1 MKRFEAIINTGRPD
15 RIKGYAP
22 FMLAGREWRTGNQS
36 DAATWGTYDEA
47 RWRSFLAAREE
58 RFLVIDTEH
67 IFMAFEQA
75 HQGHPAKAYAHI
87 AALLRAA
94 RVEWPGVRIGLYFGR
109 LVHQLLD
116 GKARTE
122 HQQWLIHR
130 LTTCAKLLHR
140 GFADVI
146 CPELYVGAIP
156 GPLPSASAARV
167 EAPLDEVRTVLQHRQ
182 MVEAMP
188 AFLAD
193 FTDAPAI
200 PIFSTQ
206 MHCGGSFDWSAAM
219 PLPVYHHAVEAIA
232 AAFPAA
238 AWWGGVRFEKSLTQ
252 KYVGVKTWAEE
263 AHYFG
268 QPEAKQRGSE
278 AAKQG

>member
-1 MKRFEAIINTGRPD
+1 MKRYEAVVNSGRPE
-15 RIKGYAP
+15 RIKGYTP
-22 FMLAGREWRTGNQS
+22 CLIAGREWRTGNQS

-58 RFLVIDTEH
+58 RLLIIEAEH
-67 IFMAFEQA
+67 IFLAFEQGN
-75 HQGHPAKAYAHI
+75 QGHPAQAYAHI
-87 AALLRAA
+87 AAILRAA

-116 GKARTE
+116 GKARTS

-156 GPLPSASAARV
+156 VAGQVPTVST
-167 EAPLDEVRTVLQHRQ
+167 PLDEVRTVLQHRQ
-182 MVEAMP
+182 MVDAMP
-188 AFLAD
+188 GFLAD

-200 PIFSTQ
+200 PLFSTQ
-206 MHCGGSFDWSAAM
+206 MHCGGSFDWSASI

-252 KYVGVKTWAEE
+252 KYLGVKTWAEE
-263 AHYFG
+263 AVYFG
-268 QPEAKQRGSE
+268 QDEKRVSKP
-278 AAKQG
+278 

>member
-1 MKRFEAIINTGRPD
+1 MKRFEAIINTGRPE
-15 RIKGYAP
+15 RIKGYTP
-22 FMLAGREWRTGNQS
+22 CLIAGREWRAGNQS
-36 DAATWGTYDEA
+36 DASTWGSYDEA
-47 RWRSFLAAREE
+47 RWRSFLAGREE

-67 IFMAFEQA
+67 IFMAFEKA
-75 HQGHPAKAYAHI
+75 HQGHPAQAYAHI
-87 AALLRAA
+87 AAILRAA

-109 LVHQLLD
+109 IVWQAID
-116 GKARTE
+116 GKSRTE
-122 HQQWLIHR
+122 HQQWMIHR
-130 LTTCAKLLHR
+130 LQACAKLLHR

-146 CPELYVGAIP
+146 CPELYVGAVP
-156 GPLPSASAARV
+156 GPLPESGNRID
-167 EAPLDEVRTVLQHRQ
+167 APLDEVRTVLQHRQ

-188 AFLAD
+188 GFLAD

-200 PIFSTQ
+200 PLFSTQ
-206 MHCGGSFDWSAAM
+206 MHCGGSFDWSATL

-268 QPEAKQRGSE
+268 GEEKAKSE
-278 AAKQG
+278 KRESGK

>member
-1 MKRFEAIINTGRPD
+1 MKRFEAIVNSGRPD
-15 RIKGYAP
+15 RIKGYTP
-22 FMLAGREWRTGNQS
+22 CVIAGREWRTGDQS
-36 DAATWGTYDEA
+36 HASTWGTYDEA
-47 RWRSFLAAREE
+47 RWRGFLATREE
-58 RFLVIDTEH
+58 RFLIIDTEH
-67 IFMAFEQA
+67 IFRAFEEA
-75 HQGHPAKAYAHI
+75 NQGHPAKAYGQI

-94 RVEWPGVRIGLYFGR
+94 RIEWQGVRIGLYFGR
-109 LVHQLLD
+109 IVHQALD
-116 GKARTE
+116 GKSRTE

-156 GPLPSASAARV
+156 GGIGRLGPTM
-167 EAPLDEVRTVLQHRQ
+167 EATLDEVKTVLHHRQ
-182 MVEAMP
+182 LVEAMP

-200 PIFSTQ
+200 PLFSTQ
-206 MHCGGSFDWSAAM
+206 MHCGGSFDWSVAI

-238 AWWGGVRFEKSLTQ
+238 AWWGGVRFDKSLTQ
-252 KYVGVKTWAEE
+252 KYLGVKTWSEE
-263 AHYFG
+263 AVYFG
-268 QPEAKQRGSE
+268 GDEKAKSE
-278 AAKQG
+278 KRESGT